1 MMQQNPEKVSREFSF
16 ANYASGAA
24 LKNGMI

>member
-1 MMQQNPEKVSREFSF
+1 MQQNPDKVSREFSF